1 MQVSTILHQLLSSS
15 IHKTRLKGLI
25 PVISAIIKS
34 KKLQLTQLGRSLRGK
49 AKERSGIRLID
60 NLLANPFYQKQ
71 SITIY
76 RSICARVIGFTSNPE
91 IIVDWSSLPNSHL
104 KTNGGEHCVLR
115 ATLVATGRG
124 ITLYEEVHP
133 KKKENNHK
141 VHKHFLK
148 NLHSI
153 LPEGCF
159 PCILTDS
166 GFKNPWFKAVSVLG
180 WDYVGRIRG
189 LTHYD
194 NGQGFC
200 PVSELFSQATKKP
213 RYLGFWSIAKT
224 NNVSHH
230 VVLYKGVSKC
240 RHKMTKTKK
249 RDKGK
254 GSQKHSKAWREPWV
268 LVTSLEQV
276 ENIPAIAVN
285 KYKKRMT
292 IEENFRDTK
301 SSKYGFS
308 FDNNETIIPERLTV
322 WMLLAA
328 LASLVAW
335 LTGAA
340 AEQLNLHYDF
350 QANSYKHRRVLSFFY
365 LGCQVIRKKKDTPIN
380 WALIHLED
388 EKYSL

>member
-1 MQVSTILHQLLSSS
+1 MQVSTILHQLLFSS

-25 PVISAIIKS
+25 PVISAILKS
-34 KKLQLTQLGRSLRGK
+34 KKLQLTQLGRSLSGT
-49 AKERSGIRLID
+49 AKERSGVRLID

-76 RSICARVIGFTSNPE
+76 RSICARVIGATSNPD

-104 KTNGGEHCVLR
+104 KTRGGEHCVLR
-115 ATLVATGRG
+115 ATLAATGRG

-153 LPEGCF
+153 MPEGCC

-166 GFKNPWFKAVSVLG
+166 GFKNPWFKAVSALA

-189 LTHYD
+189 LTYYD
-194 NGQGFC
+194 DGQGFR
-200 PVSELFSQATKKP
+200 PISELFSQATKRP

-224 NNVSHH
+224 NNMSHH
-230 VVLYKGVSKC
+230 VVLYKGAPKG

-254 GSQKHSKAWREPWV
+254 DSQKHSKAWSEPWV

-276 ENIPAIAVN
+276 ENSPAIAVN

-292 IEENFRDTK
+292 VEENFRDTK

-308 FDNNETIIPERLTV
+308 FDHNETIIPERFTV

-340 AEQLNLHYDF
+340 AEQLKLHYDF
-350 QANSYKHRRVLSFFY
+350 QANTYKHRRVLSFFY
-365 LGCQVIRKKKDTPIN
+365 LGCQLIRKKIN
-380 WALIHLED
+380 IPVDWTLIHLED
-388 EKYSL
+388 KKCPA

>member
-1 MQVSTILHQLLSSS
+1 MFYPTVNSA
-15 IHKTRLKGLI
+15 
-25 PVISAIIKS
+25 VITS
-34 KKLQLTQLGRSLRGK
+34 KKLQLTQLGRSLSGK

-76 RSICARVIGFTSNPE
+76 RSICVRVIGATSNPE

-104 KTNGGEHCVLR
+104 KTKGGEHCVLR

-153 LPEGCF
+153 LPEGCC
-159 PCILTDS
+159 PCILTDA
-166 GFKNPWFKAVSVLG
+166 GFKNPWFKAVSALG
-180 WDYVGRIRG
+180 WDYVGRVRG
-189 LTHYD
+189 LAHYD
-194 NGQGFC
+194 DGQGFR
-200 PVSELFSQATKKP
+200 PVTELFSQATKKP
-213 RYLGFWSIAKT
+213 CYSGFWSIAKT

-230 VVLYKGVSKC
+230 VVLYKGVPKG

-249 RDKGK
+249 IDKGES
-254 GSQKHSKAWREPWV
+254 SQKHSKAWNEPWV

-276 ENIPAIAVN
+276 ENIPEIAVN

-301 SSKYGFS
+301 SSRYGFS
-308 FDNNETIIPERLTV
+308 FDNNETIIPERFTV

-335 LTGAA
+335 LTGAT
-340 AEQLNLHYDF
+340 AEQLKLHYDF

-365 LGCQVIRKKKDTPIN
+365 LGCQVIRKKKDDFSIN
-380 WALIHLED
+380 WALIYLED
-388 EKYSL
+388 EKCSL

>member
-1 MQVSTILHQLLSSS
+1 MQVSTILHQLLSTS

-34 KKLQLTQLGRSLRGK
+34 KKLQLTQLGRSLSGK
-49 AKERSGIRLID
+49 ATERSGIRLID
-60 NLLANPFYQKQ
+60 NLLGNPFYQKQ
-71 SITIY
+71 SITLY
-76 RSICARVIGFTSNPE
+76 LSICTRVIGATSNPE

-104 KTNGGEHCVLR
+104 KTKGGEQCVLR
-115 ATLVATGRG
+115 AVLAARGRG

-153 LPEGCF
+153 LPEGCC
-159 PCILTDS
+159 PCILTDA
-166 GFKNPWFKAVSVLG
+166 GFKNPWFKAVSALG

-194 NGQGFC
+194 DGHGFR
-200 PVSELFSQATKKP
+200 PVSELFPQATKKP
-213 RYLGFWSIAKT
+213 NYLGFWSIAKT
-224 NNVSHH
+224 NTMPHH
-230 VVLYKGVSKC
+230 VILYKGTPKG

-249 RDKGK
+249 IDNSK
-254 GSQKHSKAWREPWV
+254 GSQKHSKGWREPWL
-268 LVTSLEQV
+268 LVTSLAAG
-276 ENIPAIAVN
+276 ENCPAIAVN

-308 FDNNETIIPERLTV
+308 FDNNETIIPERFTV

-335 LTGAA
+335 ITGVA

-350 QANSYKHRRVLSFFY
+350 QANTYKHRRVLSFFY
-365 LGCQVIRKKKDTPIN
+365 LGCQLIRKKRTFQSIG
-380 WALIHLED
+380 I
-388 EKYSL
+388 